1 MSLRLSCRVLKGI
14 NQQILAIKKKKV
26 SWRESRSKER
36 KGGKGRQT
44 ADIWIKLGGWKWV
57 MRHGR
62 ICSLLFAVH
71 HSSLLLNGLLPGAG
85 WEDGVRE
92 REREEEGREGKRKE
106 GNGREG
112 KGKGR
117 DDGEGRE
124 GKPVFVQI
132 ESYAI

>member
-62 ICSLLFAVH
+62 ICILLFAVH

-85 WEDGVRE
+85 WEDGERE

-106 GNGREG
+106 GKGREREGMMG
-112 KGKGR
+112 K
-117 DDGEGRE
+117 EGR
-124 GKPVFVQI
+124 GSQCLYK
-132 ESYAI
+132 